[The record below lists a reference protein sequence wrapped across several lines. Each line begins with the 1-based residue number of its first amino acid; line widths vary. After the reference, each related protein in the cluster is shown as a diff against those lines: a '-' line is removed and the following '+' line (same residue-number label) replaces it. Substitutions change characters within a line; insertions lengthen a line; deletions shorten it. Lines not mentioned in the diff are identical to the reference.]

1 MIVAIERG
9 GSYAPGSFLLCRVN
23 DVGEWDK
30 YNDEETVL
38 FQTDWDFPGLASC
51 FGYVPCEDCAGS
63 TDGTVD
69 CAHKTASEM
78 IVNAYDFLSALAG
91 EAIEADAVA
100 EYFQVG

>member
-1 MIVAIERG
+1 MIVAIEHG
-9 GSYAPGSFLLCRVN
+9 GRYALVSFLLCRVN

-38 FQTDWDFPGLASC
+38 FQTDWDFPSLASC
-51 FGYVPCEDCAGS
+51 FGYVPCENCDT
-63 TDGTVD
+63 TDGTID

-78 IVNAYDFLSALAG
+78 IANAYDYLSALSG
-91 EAIEADAVA
+91 EAIETDTVA